1 MKVIGVTGGVGSG
14 KSRVLEFLTTEYS
27 ATLCQADHV
36 AWKLQEPGQ
45 ACYKEIVKVFGEDI
59 LNEDHTINRSALGSI
74 VFADREQLDVL
85 NHIMHPAVKEYII
98 QWIQEETRK
107 NTAYFFLEAALLLEE
122 NYQEIC
128 DEIWYIYS
136 HEDVRCK
143 RLSDSRGYS
152 DEKIKAIMKT
162 QLNDDEFRNAC
173 DVIIDNSGDFESTCT
188 QIRNRMS
195 KI

>member
-45 ACYKEIVKVFGEDI
+45 ACYNEIVEVFGEDI
-59 LNEDHTINRSALGSI
+59 LNEDHTINRSALGAI
-74 VFADREQLDVL
+74 VFADRERLNVL

-98 QWIQEETRK
+98 QWIQEETCK

-136 HEDVRCK
+136 REDVRCK
-143 RLSDSRGYS
+143 RLSEIRGYGA
-152 DEKIKAIMKT
+152 EKIKAIMKT